1 MLKPFLK
8 TVCVVLLLG
17 STAATLAAPKAELW
31 SRWLAHDPASTR
43 HVDHSAWNALLMRY
57 VRAAPDGGTR
67 FAYAAVSAADRARLD
82 AYLQRLAETPVS
94 SLDRDGQY
102 AYWVNLYNALTVR
115 VVLDHYPVRS
125 IRDIDISPGLF
136 ADGPWGAKLVTV
148 EGQALSLD
156 DIEHRIL
163 RPIWNDPRTHYAL
176 SCAAIGCPDLVPEAF
191 TPENRDR
198 LLTRGARA
206 YVNNPRGVSIDA
218 EGRIAA
224 SSLYDWYRTDFGA
237 DTRAVLEYLAR
248 LAEPPLAE
256 RLRKATDIDRYD
268 YDWSLNDA
276 GR

>member
-1 MLKPFLK
+1 M
-8 TVCVVLLLG
+8 
-17 STAATLAAPKAELW
+17 
-31 SRWLAHDPASTR
+31 
-43 HVDHSAWNALLMRY
+43 
-57 VRAAPDGGTR
+57 
-67 FAYAAVSAADRARLD
+67 
-82 AYLQRLAETPVS
+82 
-94 SLDRDGQY
+94 
-102 AYWVNLYNALTVR
+102 NLYNALTVR